1 MRKRALIIGG
11 SLGGLIAAH
20 LLRSVGWDAVVFERN
35 ADDLIGRGAGI
46 GTHQHLI
53 DILRRVG
60 IAFDDSMGVP
70 VSRVLCLDRSGAIVL
85 EKYTARVMIG
95 WARLYGSLREALP
108 AQCHRG
114 GHALARVEPDAAGVT
129 AVFAHGARERGDLL
143 IGADGIRSTVR
154 AQFLPAAQPVYAG
167 YVAWRAMID
176 ERDIPE
182 KIRAEVCECYA
193 FCDLEGEQCLGYPV
207 PGRDNDTAAGRR
219 AYNIVW
225 YRPTDAATTLVDL
238 CTDATGRRHG
248 MAIPPPLIRPDVIAG
263 IKATA
268 RALVAPQ
275 IAEIFARSEPFFQP
289 IFDLESSAI
298 AFGTPVRRV
307 ALVGDAAFVARPHVG
322 AGVTKAALDAASLA
336 DALVAHGDDLAAAL
350 ARYSREQLGFG
361 RGLVALSREEG
372 AYIAAQLKP
381 PHERRGAELPRDIH
395 SLMAAHHESRE
406 RVRALAAGRGLA
418 GD

>member
-35 ADDLIGRGAGI
+35 ADDLISRGAGL
-46 GTHQHLI
+46 GTHQYLI
-53 DILRRVG
+53 DILGRVG
-60 IAFDDSMGVP
+60 IVFDDQVGVR
-70 VSRVLCLDRSGAIVL
+70 VARVLCLDRAGTVVL
-85 EKYTARVMIG
+85 AKDTVRVMSG
-95 WARLYGSLREALP
+95 WARLYGSLREILP
-108 AQCHRG
+108 AACYRL
-114 GHALARVEPDAAGVT
+114 GHALVRVEADADGVT
-129 AVFAHGARERGDLL
+129 AVFADGTRERGDLL
-143 IGADGIRSTVR
+143 VGADGIRSTVR
-154 AQFLPAAQPVYAG
+154 AQFLPDAQPVYAG
-167 YVAWRAMID
+167 YIAWRAMID

-193 FCDLEGEQCLGYPV
+193 FCDIEGEQCLGYPV

-225 YRPTDAATTLVDL
+225 YRPTEAATTLVDL
-238 CTDATGRRHG
+238 CTDARGRQHG
-248 MAIPPPLIRPDVIAG
+248 MAIPPPLIRPEVITG

-298 AFGTPVRRV
+298 AFGEPVPRV
-307 ALVGDAAFVARPHVG
+307 ALIGDAAFVARPHIG

-336 DALVAHGDDLAAAL
+336 DALAAHGDDLAAAL
-350 ARYSREQLGFG
+350 ARYSREQITFG

-395 SLMAAHHESRE
+395 SLMAAYHESRD
-406 RVRALAAGRGLA
+406 RVRALAAARA
-418 GD
+418 K